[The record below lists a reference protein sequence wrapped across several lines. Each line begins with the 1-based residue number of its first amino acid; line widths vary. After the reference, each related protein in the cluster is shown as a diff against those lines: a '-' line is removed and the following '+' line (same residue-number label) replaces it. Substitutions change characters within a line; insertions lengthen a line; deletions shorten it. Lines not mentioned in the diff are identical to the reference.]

1 MIRSMS
7 TVQIEKRIKA
17 IESELAELKAEL
29 KYKNKPSSKKGW
41 RAIVGSFAGDP
52 LHAQA
57 TQLGRK
63 YRESQ
68 RPKRGKR

>member
-1 MIRSMS
+1 MS
-7 TVQIEKRIKA
+7 TVQIEQRLKA
-17 IESELAELKAEL
+17 IETELAQLKAEV
-29 KYKNKPSSKKGW
+29 KSKNKSSSKKGW

-52 LHAQA
+52 KHAEA
-57 TQLGRK
+57 MRLGRK

>member
-1 MIRSMS
+1 MMISMS
-7 TVQIEKRIKA
+7 NAQIEQRLKA
-17 IESELAELKAEL
+17 IETELAELKAEL
-29 KYKNKPSSKKGW
+29 KRKNKPSSKKGW

-52 LHAQA
+52 QHAEA
-57 TQLGRK
+57 MRLGRR